1 MAMKLVIMETKLA
14 ALMDVFLILVIF
26 ALELSA
32 PLLSVT
38 KILLS
43 VLVEML
49 LWRMGKFVTTETS

>member
-1 MAMKLVIMETKLA
+1 MAMKLVIMETRLA
-14 ALMDVFLILVIF
+14 ALMDVFLILAIF